1 MGARRHRMIECGMTG
16 SNNAIVGYIISG
28 LVTISGGF
36 FAYEIVV
43 NSEWTFAPEWN
54 MFKSILLIPLY
65 IIGLILMFANWNK
78 FSFSQDTY
86 IKTTYSDGSS
96 KTEKSNDI
104 VDFMFGHILLPI
116 IGRLFLAPMI
126 IAAFIYYPLMCI
138 VWLVGSIFPYVLAI
152 IVLGIIILSWVFG
165 NTFQLNNQGIALMV
179 VGILFIAG
187 FAYGGYAIEQGVP
200 PTIGQPSVSTSS
212 PNTENSKM
220 TDSEFEDSE
229 INEDEFE

>member
-1 MGARRHRMIECGMTG
+1 MAN
-16 SNNAIVGYIISG
+16 SNNAIIGYIISG

-36 FAYEIVV
+36 FAYEVV
-43 NSEWTFAPEWN
+43 ANSDWTFAPEWN
-54 MFKSILLIPLY
+54 MFKSILLMPLY

-104 VDFMFGHILLPI
+104 IDFMFGHILLPI
-116 IGRLFLAPMI
+116 IGRLIIAPLI

-138 VWLVGSIFPYVLAI
+138 VWLVGAIFPYVLAA
-152 IVLGIIILSWVFG
+152 IVLGIIILSWALG
-165 NTFQLNNQGIALMV
+165 NMFQLNNQGIVLAIA
-179 VGILFIAG
+179 GILFTAG

-200 PTIGQPSVSTSS
+200 PTFEQQPVSTSS
-212 PNTENSKM
+212 QNAGDCQVTE
-220 TDSEFEDSE
+220 SEFEDSE